1 MSSTGNLHNQ
11 GIAPGYT
18 RGCQLMGCNRVLL
31 WVPSD
36 AGHGCTLV
44 PVLLSGPVL
53 FLPAVP
59 VRELPTGLWGKPE
72 FEEMLSGFCFQL
84 FPENRRDV

>member
-1 MSSTGNLHNQ
+1 
-11 GIAPGYT
+11 
-18 RGCQLMGCNRVLL
+18 MGCNRVLL
-31 WVPSD
+31 WVASD

-59 VRELPTGLWGKPE
+59 VWELPAVYGENQSLKKCSQVFAFSFFQKTG
-72 FEEMLSGFCFQL
+72 EMFNSLQAL
-84 FPENRRDV
+84 T